1 MALIDLTLVAA
12 HFSHGFGEL
21 VAQHHEL
28 SRSKL
33 LSRLVRRYLLS
44 VTASGRHPRKAQR
57 IEFDSARRAATP
69 FERMSG
75 MSLVR
80 LHDVEL
86 RFENT
91 PILREAFFRLEEKD
105 RVGMIGRNGSGKT
118 SILRLILEQLTPD
131 SGTVTVD
138 HGTRIGYFS
147 QFSELD
153 GTATIVEVLEGLFGE
168 IAAIEAELASID
180 AEIAADPS
188 ADLDRLIHRQ
198 SDLFGEMDRLD
209 GWDYRRRIDTALTT
223 LGFTEA
229 HRVCAIDE
237 LSGGWRN
244 RAALAKIL
252 LEDPDV
258 LLLDEPTNFLDVAG
272 VEWLEA
278 WFRGFHGAAVI
289 VSHDR
294 KFLDAVATR
303 ILEVENF
310 HLHEYPGNFGEYII
324 QKQFRL
330 KTLETQFQHESEL
343 LAFEAEGIADRR
355 DAAKAASRGPE
366 KTGLDKQLAQIKKSR
381 APRPVDQI
389 ITEIYGGLHVKDI
402 LCRIDGL
409 GKSFGEKVLFTGLSF
424 EIRRGN
430 RIVVSGANGSGK
442 TTLLRVLSGEE
453 KADAGEVAWAAGTKV
468 VSYNRVLAELD
479 DTDTVTHAVNA
490 YPDSLALTATRKS
503 VGRFLGMFQFSEAD
517 LKQRIGNL
525 SGGQRARVAMAQC
538 LLSGASVLLLDE
550 PTNHLDLASTQVM
563 ERALLHFPGAIV
575 VVSHDRF
582 FSDKVAN
589 RRIVFGA
596 HGADGAEPGQL
607 EVRAA

>member
-1 MALIDLTLVAA
+1 
-12 HFSHGFGEL
+12 
-21 VAQHHEL
+21 
-28 SRSKL
+28 
-33 LSRLVRRYLLS
+33 
-44 VTASGRHPRKAQR
+44 
-57 IEFDSARRAATP
+57 
-69 FERMSG
+69 
-75 MSLVR
+75 MSLIR
-80 LHDVEL
+80 LNDVSV
-86 RFENT
+86 RFENVQL
-91 PILREAFFRLEEKD
+91 LREAFFRLEPKD
-105 RVGMIGRNGSGKT
+105 RVGLIGRNGSGKST
-118 SILRLILEQLTPD
+118 LLKLVLEQVAPD
-131 SGTVTVD
+131 EGTVTLEP
-138 HGTRIGYFS
+138 GLTLGYFS
-147 QFSELD
+147 QFSELN
-153 GTATIVEVLEGLFGE
+153 GAESITEVLDGLFTD
-168 IAAIEAELASID
+168 IRAIEAELASID
-180 AEIAADPS
+180 AEIAANPM
-188 ADLDRLIHRQ
+188 ADLDPIIHRQ
-198 SDLFGEMDRLD
+198 ADLFGEMDRLD
-209 GWDYRRRIDTALTT
+209 GWDYRRRIDIALTT
-223 LGFTEA
+223 LGFTEV

-258 LLLDEPTNFLDVAG
+258 LLLDEPTNFLDIAG

-294 KFLDAVATR
+294 KFLDAVVTR
-303 ILEVENF
+303 IIEIENY

-330 KTLETQFQHESEL
+330 KTLQAQFQHESEL

-355 DAAKAASRGPE
+355 EAAKSASRGSGT
-366 KTGLDKQLAQIKKSR
+366 TGLDKQLSHIKKSR

-389 ITEIYGGLHVKDI
+389 ITEIYGGLHVKDV
-402 LCRIDGL
+402 LCRVDGL
-409 GKSFGEKVLFTGLSF
+409 GKSFAGRVLFEGLSF

-442 TTLLRVLSGEE
+442 TTLLRVLTGEE
-453 KADAGEVAWAAGTKV
+453 KPDAGEVAWASGAKV
-468 VSYNRVLAELD
+468 VSYNEVLAELD

-517 LKQRIGNL
+517 LKNRIGNL

-582 FSDKVAN
+582 FSEKVAN

-596 HGADGAEPGQL
+596 DGAEAGEL
-607 EVRAA
+607 HVRAA